1 MSNDQQHQPQPTPP
15 LPPRQHLPFITN
27 YQEYNGHASIKIK
40 SEPPHDTKDSLKS
53 AGQPPPPPTPFDST
67 DHMSCVYKSESPTS
81 KTILIT
87 TNNYS
92 QSRCSDGSIRTDPP
106 SHIKNNS
113 SITIF
118 THNPPSDSP
127 NSNNVNILINNHFN
141 EAPSPS
147 PPDGLKV
154 ELPKPFTHI
163 HIPAGSPPAAAPPPP
178 PPPPPSP
185 LPALNCG
192 DEVFVRLKDDRF
204 HLGSILTTT
213 ATQCLVRFPDTSE
226 RWTDRGDV
234 QRLSAQDVL
243 PACIVCKSSSNA
255 PDTIA
260 KCGKC
265 GRAFHPKCV
274 GATADGVW
282 FCRRG
287 HRNVVGAET
296 AAAGA
301 VEAAAV
307 KLETND
313 QRMLNVVEEVKRTG
327 QLPYHVSMVMIE

>member
-1 MSNDQQHQPQPTPP
+1 MSNDQQPQ
-15 LPPRQHLPFITN
+15 PPRQHLPFITN

-40 SEPPHDTKDSLKS
+40 SEPHDTKDSLKS
-53 AGQPPPPPTPFDST
+53 STNVNTSTSSQPNSAPPPLPFDST

-92 QSRCSDGSIRTDPP
+92 QSRCSDGTIRTDTP

-127 NSNNVNILINNHFN
+127 TSNVNILINNHFN
-141 EAPSPS
+141 EAP
-147 PPDGLKV
+147 PPKTTTTSDGGIKV

-163 HIPAGSPPAAAPPPP
+163 HIPASSSSPMH
-178 PPPPPSP
+178 
-185 LPALNCG
+185 LNCG

-204 HLGSILTTT
+204 HLGQIVTTT
-213 ATQCLVRFPDTSE
+213 AAQCLVRFPDATE
-226 RWTDRGDV
+226 CWTDWGDV

-243 PACIVCKSSSNA
+243 PTCIVCKSSNS
-255 PDTIA
+255 PESIA

-287 HRNVVGAET
+287 HRNVVGAELR
-296 AAAGA
+296 AVVGSGQAGA
-301 VEAAAV
+301 VH
-307 KLETND
+307 LETND
-313 QRMLNVVEEVKRTG
+313 QRMMSVVKEVKRTG
-327 QLPYHVSMVMIE
+327 QLPYHVRI